1 MKYFKIILMSLWLLS
16 FAFIVIK
23 LLNASHVE
31 TMIGFNILLLYVL
44 GPVGSLAFFSFGLLN
59 FFEIKN
65 ENFMFFYTLFA
76 LLMAGVVAFYQ
87 WFIFIPKLWNMFR
100 AKIRKKI

>member
-44 GPVGSLAFFSFGLLN
+44 GPV
-59 FFEIKN
+59 
-65 ENFMFFYTLFA
+65 
-76 LLMAGVVAFYQ
+76 
-87 WFIFIPKLWNMFR
+87 
-100 AKIRKKI
+100 